1 MGATEEDSI
10 FVFIA
15 ASPTDGLAQLAVE
28 IAEKQPALVVI
39 DPLFRFIRTRDGND
53 YTAVTAALEPVV
65 TLARESGSHLMFTHH
80 ATKGQTSGGDSILG
94 STAIFG
100 AVDTALILKRSD
112 RYRTISSIQRYG
124 VDLEETVLEL
134 DPDTLRVTA
143 CGSRKEADET
153 HIADAI
159 LEFLHSQTDAVEEPE
174 IHENVEGR
182 KTIKVRSLRSLV
194 EQDKVAREG
203 LGKRGDPYRYFIS
216 GSLVPTIGREL
227 ENQKHNF
234 PVSDSK
240 QSTYSSSQ
248 ENGLFELS
256 GTRNESSGNQKNRPA
271 ARPESD
277 DGWRPV

>member
-1 MGATEEDSI
+1 MLVLSST
-10 FVFIA
+10 
-15 ASPTDGLAQLAVE
+15 VE
-28 IAEKQPALVVI
+28 
-39 DPLFRFIRTRDGND
+39 
-53 YTAVTAALEPVV
+53 
-65 TLARESGSHLMFTHH
+65 M
-80 ATKGQTSGGDSILG
+80 
-94 STAIFG
+94 AIFG